1 MAKEKVIDIEELIQ
15 DDHNF
20 NKGTDKGKEL
30 IEKSFRELGA
40 GRSVLVDKDNRLI
53 GGNKAQIGA
62 LAAGIKKARIVE
74 SDGTELIVVK
84 RTDISL
90 DTEKGRKMALADNAT
105 QEANLS
111 WDKEEL
117 EKAKEAFGVAPT
129 DWGVELPSGGG
140 IPLELQDEDLI
151 PDKLD
156 NIQGEDRTEMQR
168 VIICFYPNQE
178 HRLRALLGIDK
189 LEKVVYSLNEL
200 IDKE

>member
-1 MAKEKVIDIEELIQ
+1 MAKDKVIDIEELIQ

-20 NKGTDKGKEL
+20 NKGTEKGKEL

-40 GRSVLVDKDNRLI
+40 GRSVLIDKDNRII
-53 GGNKAQIGA
+53 GGNKAQVGA
-62 LAAGIKKARIVE
+62 IASGIKKVRVIE
-74 SDGTELIVVK
+74 TDGTELIAVK

-90 DTEKGRKMALADNAT
+90 DTEKGRKMAMADNAT
-105 QEANLS
+105 QEADLS
-111 WDKEEL
+111 WDKDEI
-117 EKAKEAFGVAPT
+117 EKAKQDFGLVPD
-129 DWGVELPSGGG
+129 DWGVELPTGGG

-200 IDKE
+200 IDQE

>member
-140 IPLELQDEDLI
+140 
-151 PDKLD
+151 
-156 NIQGEDRTEMQR
+156 
-168 VIICFYPNQE
+168 
-178 HRLRALLGIDK
+178 
-189 LEKVVYSLNEL
+189 YSFGTARRGF
-200 IDKE
+200 DT